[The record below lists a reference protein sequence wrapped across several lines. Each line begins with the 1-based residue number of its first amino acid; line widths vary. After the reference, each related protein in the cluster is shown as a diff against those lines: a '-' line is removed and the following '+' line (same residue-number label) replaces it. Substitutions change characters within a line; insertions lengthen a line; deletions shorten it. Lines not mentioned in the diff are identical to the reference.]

1 MTLQQLHQK
10 IGHIQR
16 TAKGLACTLELTD
29 RIADMC
35 GNPHQA
41 FAIECGSVL
50 RLKLQALFTRLHHL
64 EARLPTPELLSER
77 AYNRMI
83 ALGFEV
89 EAAEAERT
97 TILRATTKASRKP
110 YTKKA
115 GPGCRV
121 LERARQRMAHEAA

>member
-1 MTLQQLHQK
+1 
-10 IGHIQR
+10 
-16 TAKGLACTLELTD
+16 
-29 RIADMC
+29 
-35 GNPHQA
+35 
-41 FAIECGSVL
+41 
-50 RLKLQALFTRLHHL
+50 
-64 EARLPTPELLSER
+64 ER

>member
-10 IGHIQR
+10 IGSIKR
-16 TAKGLACTLELTD
+16 
-29 RIADMC
+29 
-35 GNPHQA
+35 
-41 FAIECGSVL
+41 
-50 RLKLQALFTRLHHL
+50 QALTVERALHRLDQVADRCGHPDQLEAILLARGHRYGLSLLFTELHHL
-64 EARLPTPELLSER
+64 ESRLPTPELLSER

-110 YTKKA
+110 YAKT
-115 GPGCRV
+115 GRF
-121 LERARQRMAHEAA
+121 AHHVPTFAA